1 MALSV
6 AQAVTGLAGEIPD
19 AEVVLEV
26 TAPGRPGEVPEA
38 APPRFVLLKD
48 RQVFVGGSSEVL
60 TARLEKRDL
69 DPIRKLVKKVRKQK
83 GLPAAV
89 TLGPGPVRYRLSLRD
104 GKPLELLATGDPMQ
118 APPSQRDL
126 AQLLLALSDFD
137 HPALRTYRPAGYE
150 QRVLEGRLAGGC
162 RAWDVGRPLPPPGGV
177 ATVAAEL
184 VAGWPTGSHPASVC
198 HAGRSLVVTL
208 RPLLPGENPAP

>member
-1 MALSV
+1 MVLPAT
-6 AQAVTGLAGEIPD
+6 TGRAAEIPGV
-19 AEVVLEV
+19 EVVLEV

-48 RQVFVGGSSEVL
+48 RQVFVGGSSEIL

-69 DPIRKLVKKVRKQK
+69 DPIRRLVKKVRKQK
-83 GLPAAV
+83 GMPVAV

-104 GKPLELLATGDPMQ
+104 GKPLELLAAGDPTE
-118 APPSQRDL
+118 APPLHHDL

-137 HPALRTYRPAGYE
+137 HPALRTYRPAAYGL
-150 QRVLEGRLAGGC
+150 RVVEGRLVGGC
-162 RAWDVGRPLPPPGGV
+162 RVWDVGRPLPPPGGV
-177 ATVAAEL
+177 ATVAADL

-208 RPLLPGENPAP
+208 RPLLPGETLAP